1 MKKLPTNPALAAS
14 TYYDCYP
21 LLGIFD
27 LTLAIKL
34 VPNKHVY
41 FYLSFIL
48 PTLLN
53 HVDVT
58 LACDDD
64 HQIHAH
70 KTAITGLRM
79 EFLVHGLGF
88 ISRFYC

>member
-1 MKKLPTNPALAAS
+1 MA
-14 TYYDCYP
+14 
-21 LLGIFD
+21 LGIFD

-41 FYLSFIL
+41 FYLPFIL

-58 LACDDD
+58 LAYDDD
-64 HQIHAH
+64 HQIPAH

-88 ISRFYC
+88 ILEDSASLICSDEKRNKGTKRQKN